1 MAGLIRTR
9 LDRQSESRDDVPI
22 RGTDCE
28 VQVSKTTKRTYAT
41 ESKMAVALEVA
52 RGEKTISQV
61 ASERGGS
68 PSLVCEWRDQLEQS
82 AGDVF
87 GRTRQDRE
95 RRRSEEAAQRKYDE
109 ALRTI
114 EQPAVER
121 DFLQR
126 FCDRN
131 GYDPQKAR

>member
-41 ESKMAVALEVA
+41 ESKMAVALEVV

-61 ASERGGS
+61 ASERDDS
-68 PSLVCEWRDQLEQS
+68 PSLVCEWRDQLVGS
-82 AGDVF
+82 ADDVF

-95 RRRSEEAAQRKYDE
+95 RRRSEEAARRQYDD

-114 EQPAVER
+114 GQPAVER
-121 DFLQR
+121 
-126 FCDRN
+126 
-131 GYDPQKAR
+131 ARRRA

>member
-1 MAGLIRTR
+1 M
-9 LDRQSESRDDVPI
+9 PI

-41 ESKMAVALEVA
+41 ESKMAVALEVV

-61 ASERGGS
+61 ASERGDS
-68 PSLVCEWRDQLEQS
+68 PSLVCERRDQLVGS

-87 GRTRQDRE
+87 GKTQQDRE
-95 RRRSEEAAQRKYDE
+95 RRRSEEAARRQYDD

-114 EQPAVER
+114 GQPAVER

>member
-1 MAGLIRTR
+1 M
-9 LDRQSESRDDVPI
+9 

-28 VQVSKTTKRTYAT
+28 VQVSKTTKKSYTP
-41 ESKMAVALEVA
+41 EFKMAVALEA
-52 RGEKTISQV
+52 IRGEKTLSQV
-61 ASERGGS
+61 ASEHGVS
-68 PSLVCEWRDQLEQS
+68 PSLACEWRDQLVGS

-87 GRTRQDRE
+87 GKTQQDRE
-95 RRRSEEAAQRKYDE
+95 RKRSEEAAQRRYDE
-109 ALRTI
+109 ALRKIGQLT
-114 EQPAVER
+114 VER